1 MNESLINSTQLF
13 QTVDRITIDVKFYNE
28 TIKCDGYMAN
38 LSISL
43 PSGTYKLV
51 LQNDYGESKYYF
63 GQDMIMSKGTKWS
76 WNSRY

>member
-43 PSGTYKLV
+43 PSGKYKLV

-63 GQDMIMSKGTKWS
+63 GQDMIMSKGTK
-76 WNSRY
+76 